1 MSKHFAL
8 NVVLFTVAM
17 AVNLACVLSFFD
29 VLA

>member
-1 MSKHFAL
+1 MQHTL
-8 NVVLFTVAM
+8 TNVILFTVAM